1 MATQTL
7 LITYNLNGGD
17 DQYEELFKKIK
28 GLGKWWHDASKL
40 DSVWFVRTEKT
51 LEEANDEI
59 SREFRKED
67 NRFVVDI
74 TGRTWHGW
82 MPKAFW
88 KWINAT
94 T

>member
-1 MATQTL
+1 M
-7 LITYNLNGGD
+7 
-17 DQYEELFKKIK
+17 
-28 GLGKWWHDASKL
+28 
-40 DSVWFVRTEKT
+40 RTEKT

-67 NRFVVDI
+67 NRFVADI

-88 KWINAT
+88 NAYLGT
-94 T
+94 SGSLCSTKYTSTWSIV